1 MSIFR
6 LAAETARDMPAG
18 GGSPDLRGLPSV
30 KRSFVAGVVAPPD
43 DPPGV
48 PFVAPPASA
57 PPAPEQPPAPPPAFD
72 PLVAAMNGLTK
83 FIPAET
89 LTLFVAVTGIIAG
102 WKTPAD
108 PQTASFLTAF
118 FIFLALSPLFYVV
131 ATIVALRPS
140 GRPFVASPRFVWR
153 FVALMIAFVVWSCA
167 ISNDTS
173 LAVLSLFHLS
183 DPYNH
188 VRDIVSI
195 GVLIAS
201 SVLTALDGLFPEP

>member
-1 MSIFR
+1 
-6 LAAETARDMPAG
+6 
-18 GGSPDLRGLPSV
+18 
-30 KRSFVAGVVAPPD
+30 
-43 DPPGV
+43 
-48 PFVAPPASA
+48 
-57 PPAPEQPPAPPPAFD
+57 
-72 PLVAAMNGLTK
+72 MNGLTK

-108 PQTASFLTAF
+108 SQTGSFLTAF
-118 FIFLALSPLFYVV
+118 FVFLVLSPLFYVV

-140 GRPFVASPRFVWR
+140 GKEFAVSPRFVWR
-153 FVALMIAFVVWSCA
+153 FIALMIAFIVWSCA

>member
-6 LAAETARDMPAG
+6 LAAETARDMPSG
-18 GGSPDLRGLPSV
+18 SGSPGLSGLPSV
-30 KRSFVAGVVAPPD
+30 GRSFVAGVVAPPD

-48 PFVAPPASA
+48 PFAAPPASA
-57 PPAPEQPPAPPPAFD
+57 PPTREQPPAPAPAFD

-108 PQTASFLTAF
+108 AQTASFLTAF
-118 FIFLALSPLFYVV
+118 FVFLALSPLFYVV

-153 FVALMIAFVVWSCA
+153 FVALMIAFIVWSCA